1 MKTYEVS
8 WQFEQG
14 DLEWADSFLYYAKDI
29 TDLASQL
36 RAIRDDK
43 AHDEDTDMAVIFAQD
58 LDDDDADAD
67 MRDITDELPED
78 LLAE

>member
-1 MKTYEVS
+1 MNTYEVS

-29 TDLASQL
+29 TELANQL

-43 AHDEDTDMAVIFAQD
+43 AHDEDTDMAVIFACVYND
-58 LDDDDADAD
+58 NDVNADA
-67 MRDITDELPED
+67 RDITDDLPND